1 MRDYRIFVGG
11 EWLEGEE
18 RLEVRNPYNGEVVG
32 RVALG
37 GGDHFEKALS
47 GAMEAFEEMKGL
59 PAYRRAEALGRI
71 VEGLEERREEIAR
84 AITLES
90 GKPIR
95 DARVEVGRAI
105 NTFTIAMEETK
116 RLGGEVIPLDLIPGS
131 ERRLGL
137 VRRFPIGVILGITP
151 FNFPLNLVAHK
162 VAPALASG
170 NVIIVKPSPKTPIT
184 ALILAEIVEKSGLPR
199 GALSVIL
206 CPVDVLERYLK
217 DERIGMVTF
226 TGSAEV
232 GWALKERIGR
242 KKITLEL
249 GGNAGVI
256 VHSDGDIE
264 YAAKRCAFGAFSYA
278 GQICIS
284 VQRIY
289 IQEEVFQPFKELLLE
304 YTDGFRM
311 GDPLDEDTT
320 LAPMIDEK
328 ALEKTERWVR
338 EAVDKGATILKG
350 GRRRDPFFEP
360 TILTDT
366 KPEMKVCCQEVFAP
380 LAILEAYGELEEAV
394 ARVNDSP
401 YGLQAGIFTRDVSN
415 ILYAYERIEVGG
427 LVVNDIP
434 TYRVD
439 HMPYGG
445 VKMSGLGREGVRYAI
460 EEMTEP
466 RLLIM
471 GETPGGK

>member
-1 MRDYRIFVGG
+1 MKEWRLFVGG
-11 EWLEGEE
+11 EWVDTEE
-18 RLEVRNPYNGEVVG
+18 KVEVYNPYSGGIVG

-37 GGDHFEKALS
+37 GVEEFEKALR
-47 GAMEAFEEMKGL
+47 GAIEALEEMRSL
-59 PAYRRAEALGRI
+59 PAYRRAEALGKI
-71 VEGLEERREEIAR
+71 VKGIEERKEEIAK

-116 RLGGEVIPLDLIPGS
+116 RLEGRVIPLDLIPGS
-131 ERRLGL
+131 EGRIGL
-137 VRRFPIGVILGITP
+137 VKRFPIGVILGITP

-170 NVIIVKPSPKTPIT
+170 NTIVVKPSPKTPIT
-184 ALILAEIVEKSGLPR
+184 ALILAEIVEESGLPP

-206 CPVDVLERYLK
+206 CPVEVIDRYLK

-226 TGSAEV
+226 TGSAKV
-232 GWALKERIGR
+232 GWSLKEKVGR
-242 KKITLEL
+242 QKITLEL

-264 YAAKRCAFGAFSYA
+264 YAAKRCALGAFSYA

-289 IQEEVFQPFKELLLE
+289 VQKEIFPSFKGLLLKYADE
-304 YTDGFRM
+304 FRM
-311 GDPLDEDTT
+311 GDPLEEGTT
-320 LAPMIDEK
+320 LPPMIDEK
-328 ALEKTERWVR
+328 ALERTEEWVE
-338 EAVDKGATILKG
+338 EAVRGGATLLKG
-350 GRRRDPFFEP
+350 GRRKGSFFEP
-360 TILTDT
+360 TIITGT
-366 KPEMKVCCQEVFAP
+366 KKEMKVLCEEVFAP
-380 LAILEAYGELEEAV
+380 LAILETYGDIEEAV
-394 ARVNDSP
+394 AMVNDSP
-401 YGLQAGIFTRDVSN
+401 YGLQAGIFTKDINN

-427 LVVNDIP
+427 LVANDIP

-445 VKMSGLGREGVRYAI
+445 VKMSGFGREGVRYAI

-466 RLLIM
+466 RLLVL
-471 GETPGGK
+471 GSV